1 MLRATVNG
9 KKIVLKALLILSSL
23 SSALLLT
30 PAGFSEQPVE
40 QSFEGVWAQNVREYE
55 RAIEHEK
62 ATGDKEAL
70 AQAYKNLGSFY
81 LNDDKPAA
89 ALPMFKNA
97 FAVRLSQ
104 PLTSDKRALLDSY
117 VDVALC
123 YIRLKQYDQAESI
136 FQKAVVL
143 AKTKPAASDALLGE
157 LYAAQIGLYGQ
168 HANMVLLTR
177 KQFDDFTQKVASVT
191 VEGLPYLQ
199 AYLQQVGEGPGRLFV
214 LNSYLLRSD
223 LTCFSLFY
231 SALDLME
238 QHKYE
243 AAKEQLKLALRDAR
257 KDEYKALIHYA
268 LGAASSGLQ
277 DFDNAQEEL
286 GRAKLILHLSSQIS
300 DDVKARFVA
309 KIKLAQGVVQHLP
322 PETSPEE
329 QIRYYEEL
337 LATQHAN
344 NNQKGM
350 AYSYWFMALAYE
362 QRDDLKQAEVFSVKS
377 VELAEKLLESE
388 NVRLLAHSYAN
399 LYRIRVKRFENEQP
413 ELNQNTLLREVQAAY
428 KKAVLYAKQ
437 ADNIEQL
444 EGLKQHYID
453 HRIDERLKS
462 TPN

>member
-1 MLRATVNG
+1 
-9 KKIVLKALLILSSL
+9 
-23 SSALLLT
+23 
-30 PAGFSEQPVE
+30 
-40 QSFEGVWAQNVREYE
+40 
-55 RAIEHEK
+55 
-62 ATGDKEAL
+62 
-70 AQAYKNLGSFY
+70 
-81 LNDDKPAA
+81 
-89 ALPMFKNA
+89 
-97 FAVRLSQ
+97 
-104 PLTSDKRALLDSY
+104 
-117 VDVALC
+117 
-123 YIRLKQYDQAESI
+123 
-136 FQKAVVL
+136 
-143 AKTKPAASDALLGE
+143 
-157 LYAAQIGLYGQ
+157 
-168 HANMVLLTR
+168 
-177 KQFDDFTQKVASVT
+177 
-191 VEGLPYLQ
+191 
-199 AYLQQVGEGPGRLFV
+199 
-214 LNSYLLRSD
+214 
-223 LTCFSLFY
+223 
-231 SALDLME
+231 
-238 QHKYE
+238 
-243 AAKEQLKLALRDAR
+243 LRDAR

-444 EGLKQHYID
+444 EGL
-453 HRIDERLKS
+453 
-462 TPN
+462 